1 MTEDAPLKAELIE
14 SNTSS
19 VTKEFNIV
27 LGTTLAISLVFLFL
41 SAVFGDAFVNLV
53 ADEVRN
59 RASACPYGSG
69 THYRTKQTGTLALPW
84 KLDRT
89 TFAHRE

>member
-14 SNTSS
+14 SNPSS

-53 ADEVRN
+53 ADEEVEQGIRARLGAVYTTVRN
-59 RASACPYGSG
+59 GRRLWRRLGGWTVRRP
-69 THYRTKQTGTLALPW
+69 
-84 KLDRT
+84 
-89 TFAHRE
+89 AHRE